1 MLDILEKVVL
11 IHRIQLVM
19 LDDKV
24 DKEEQSQL
32 EIPLI
37 ILLNVMHAKEP

>member
-1 MLDILEKVVL
+1 MSDILEKVVL